1 MKCDRL
7 LLDANV
13 LLLWVVGIVS
23 RDYIPHHK
31 RLEAF
36 SGADFDLL
44 QEIVTDAKFVVTTP
58 NAWTE
63 TANIVSFGVR
73 PPLSWLFHEAM
84 GVTIQ
89 RWLEVYQSSTQ
100 VVRDHA
106 FMELG
111 LSDVALLLSIDQHT
125 TLLTTDA
132 PLYYQ
137 ALSRGHKV
145 FNFHHLREERGL
157 VG

>member
-1 MKCDRL
+1 MKSDRL

-13 LLLWVVGIVS
+13 LLLWVVGIAS
-23 RDYIPHHK
+23 RDHISQHK

-44 QEIVTDAKFVVTTP
+44 QEVVKSAQSVVTTP

-73 PPLSWLFHEAM
+73 PPLSRLFLEAM
-84 GVTIQ
+84 RIAIQ
-89 RWLEVYQSSTQ
+89 QWPETYHPSAEA
-100 VVRDHA
+100 VRDYA
-106 FMELG
+106 FMDLG
-111 LSDVALLLSIDQHT
+111 LSDVALLLAIDRDT

-137 ALSRGHKV
+137 TL
-145 FNFHHLREERGL
+145 
-157 VG
+157 